1 MSHSLRPVPAAV
13 SLLFISVLSA
23 CGGGG
28 SSDSTGVAAAP
39 PTLTL
44 SGQVMGNG
52 AIKNAVVCLDL
63 NANSACDADE
73 PASAK
78 TGSDGAYS
86 LAVDTAKITPAQVAA
101 AALIAPQV
109 PGTLDDGKATIDVA
123 DAAATNT
130 TKAYVLRQVAGKAG
144 QINPLTTLVAAGV
157 AAGMT
162 ETVARDN
169 VVLQLGL
176 GATAKIDDYQAD
188 APVSAAT
195 GPNESA
201 RSAALV
207 VGSALEA
214 GAVLSV
220 GDQMAAESAGQ
231 GDLRSLTY
239 TGAADFR
246 YLDFAVQAKAAGTSG
261 RKLTDNRSGKAGGT
275 AIASNAL
282 YNQAFLSPQGW
293 TRCDAS
299 VPIQTTAGL
308 PVRSVFCNTRVTYA
322 YGVDVGVADQPM
334 ADVVTQQQTLSANIF
349 NVGGSNTAL
358 LGALG
363 NAKFAKD
370 SRIRQV
376 TNANATRPIYI
387 NSLSTDGRSQ
397 AEATTLEQ
405 LVASKP
411 ASGVTLSTGAGSLTL
426 GLGSGT
432 LKNLRV
438 AFTGTTDANSGT
450 VQFYECDLNAAQTV
464 ASNCAT
470 TQSGTYKIETVNG
483 VRVMR
488 FAGHAETTMTTTRLY
503 VEVKASQQT
512 NGVTTGDWVYHARE
526 AKPGVN
532 TENVTTSNRL
542 SAEAWQGMK
551 TQLGI

>member
-1 MSHSLRPVPAAV
+1 MSHSLRPVPAVV
-13 SLLFISVLSA
+13 SLLVASVLSA

-28 SSDSTGVAAAP
+28 SSDATGGTSAP
-39 PTLTL
+39 TTLTL

-73 PASAK
+73 PASVK
-78 TGSDGAYS
+78 TGADGAYS
-86 LAVDTAKITPAQVAA
+86 IVVETAKVSQAQVSA

-109 PGTLDDGKATIDVA
+109 PGTLDDGKATVDMA
-123 DAAATNT
+123 DPTAPHT
-130 TKAYVLRQVAGKAG
+130 TKAFVMRQVVGKAG
-144 QINPLTTLVAAGV
+144 QINPLTTLVAVGV
-157 AAGMT
+157 ATGMT

-176 GATAKIDDYQAD
+176 GTAAKIDDYQTD
-188 APVSAAT
+188 AAVSAVT
-195 GPNESA
+195 GPTDSA
-201 RSAALV
+201 RTAALV
-207 VGSALEA
+207 VKTALED

-220 GDQMAAESAGQ
+220 GDQTAAESAGL

-246 YLDFAVQAKAAGTSG
+246 YLDFGVLAKPAGTTG
-261 RKLTDNRSGKAGGT
+261 RKLTDNRTGKAAGA
-275 AIASNAL
+275 AIASTSL
-282 YNQAFLSPQGW
+282 YTQAYLTPQGW

-299 VPIQTTAGL
+299 VPIQTTQGL
-308 PVRSVFCNTRVTYA
+308 PVRSVFCNIRVSYA
-322 YGVDVGVADQPM
+322 YGVETGVADQTM
-334 ADVVTQQQTLSANIF
+334 ADVVTQQQALSGNVF

-358 LGALG
+358 LSALG
-363 NAKFAKD
+363 NAKFAVG
-370 SRIRQV
+370 SRVRQITTV
-376 TNANATRPIYI
+376 NATRPIFI
-387 NSLSTDGRSQ
+387 NSLSTDGRPQ

-405 LVASKP
+405 LVAAKP
-411 ASGVTLSTGAGSLTL
+411 ASGVVLSTGAGSLTL
-426 GLGSGT
+426 GLGSGS

-438 AFTGTTDANSGT
+438 AFTGTTDATSGT

-464 ASNCAT
+464 ASNCVT
-470 TQSGTYKIETVNG
+470 TQSGTYKIETVHG

-488 FAGHAETTMTTTRLY
+488 FAGHAETTMTNTRLY

-512 NGVTTGDWVYHARE
+512 NGVATGDWVYQARE

-532 TENVTTSNRL
+532 TENVSTSNRL